1 MLLYGVF
8 PLLCVCVCVC
18 VCVSAAG
25 SELSSEEVGD
35 VAVAVFEVF
44 KASQRVGKEE
54 ARRLNAMIGP
64 YPASV
69 ANNACAAVKRLRE
82 NCGSGHLFESKE
94 EEKVKENS
102 KQQKEFGSNFPFSF
116 ASKLHMEENGTGC
129 DSLSEDE
136 EDLAECM
143 MQLTDNVIAQGP
155 SRESPTGGSFQDDF
169 YSTVANSYDFKWLQ
183 QMCKLCSGST
193 YTWRELYTSVFDVL
207 SSKMDSV
214 AIQGEVRPEL

>member
-1 MLLYGVF
+1 M
-8 PLLCVCVCVC
+8 
-18 VCVSAAG
+18 SAAG
-25 SELSSEEVGD
+25 SELPSEEVGD

-44 KASQRVGKEE
+44 KASQRIGKEE

-82 NCGSGHLFESKE
+82 NCGSGQLFESKE
-94 EEKVKENS
+94 EEEKEKKENS
-102 KQQKEFGSNFPFSF
+102 KQRKEFGSNFPFSF
-116 ASKLHMEENGTGC
+116 ASELQIKENGTGC
-129 DSLSEDE
+129 DSLSEDD

-155 SRESPTGGSFQDDF
+155 SRESPTDGSFKGDF
-169 YSTVANSYDFKWLQ
+169 YFTVANSYDFKWLQ
-183 QMCKLCSGST
+183 QMCELCCGST
-193 YTWRELYTSVFDVL
+193 YTRRELYLSVFEVL
-207 SSKMDSV
+207 SSKMDNV